1 MLGSTSALAAMV
13 LQSASFPHSSTPRTH
28 RMTARLLLIDDDVR
42 LSAMVGDYLRGAG
55 FEVETAGSLAAGRE
69 RLAADNFDALVLDLM
84 LPDGDGLDLCRELRG
99 QARTRHLPLL
109 MLTARDSVEDRVR
122 GLDVG
127 ADDYLAKPFA
137 FAELFARLRAITR
150 RESAPRPSIVEAGG
164 LRIDPSEHSVHRGD
178 TRIDLSPTEYSLLM
192 EFARYP
198 GRVRTRTQLIEH
210 VWDFAYD
217 GTSNVVDVYVRYL
230 REKIDRPFDLSTI
243 ETVRGVGYRMRSVP
257 VAASGQ

>member
-1 MLGSTSALAAMV
+1 V
-13 LQSASFPHSSTPRTH
+13 
-28 RMTARLLLIDDDVR
+28 RLLVVEDEPKMADLLKRGLTAEGYAVDIADNGVDALWSATEIDYDAIVLD
-42 LSAMVGDYLRGAG
+42 AMIPAPNG
-55 FEVETAGSLAAGRE
+55 FEV
-69 RLAADNFDALVLDLM
+69 
-84 LPDGDGLDLCRELRG
+84 CRELR
-99 QARTRHLPLL
+99 ARQRWSPVL

-150 RESAPRPSIVEAGG
+150 RESAPRPSIVEVGG
-164 LRIDPSEHSVHRGD
+164 LRIDPSAHSVHRGD

-257 VAASGQ
+257 VAASGP